1 MTNVVVPRIANERL
15 TAYEKSDANY
25 LHSINVLY
33 SGGLMSK
40 DKYKSI
46 RLALAFEGQK
56 GPVKRRSMQQGI
68 KMNALVEYGKL
79 MKYVNQIDMGELKD
93 FKADFC
99 STSDDDDENIEGAY
113 KDLGYLLPIMAE
125 LYLFLHR
132 EGLIDL
138 NWFQNE
144 GMFEV
149 SIGADGAPFGKDD
162 EATAWLLSFA
172 NLGKRVS
179 SAHDNFLLCGANAIE
194 GCKPMKTYAFSL
206 VKEMSYIETKTL
218 IFWEGAYSL
227 SLVLS
232 HVI

>member
-25 LHSINVLY
+25 LRSINVLY

-56 GPVKRRSMQQGI
+56 GHVKRRSMQQGI

-79 MKYVNQIDMGELKD
+79 MKYLNQIDMGELKD

-125 LYLFLHR
+125 LYLFLHG
-132 EGLIDL
+132 EGLIEL

-162 EATAWLLSFA
+162 EEKQ
-172 NLGKRVS
+172 LGFC
-179 SAHDNFLLCGANAIE
+179 HLQ
-194 GCKPMKTYAFSL
+194 TL
-206 VKEMSYIETKTL
+206 VKEFQVHTTTFFFVGQM
-218 IFWEGAYSL
+218 
-227 SLVLS
+227 LVKAVNPRKHMPPVL
-232 HVI
+232 